1 VIGFREKEKNTGT
14 GRLLRS
20 AGSIKSKQNQFTAVF
35 SLMQIVN
42 EVEGNIFIISL
53 KGELDASSAVLLDEQ
68 LANSAEAKY
77 EAILIDCT
85 GLEYISSAGLG
96 AFMSHMHQLED
107 AGTRLVF
114 FGMSERV
121 RNVFEI
127 VGLDVLTSIVA
138 TREDALS
145 AKGK

>member
-1 VIGFREKEKNTGT
+1 MITLTGKELQEETFPRN
-14 GRLLRS
+14 LLSR
-20 AGSIKSKQNQFTAVF
+20 KYNKQNRHTDVF

-42 EVEGNIFIISL
+42 QVEGNTFIISL

-68 LANSAEAKY
+68 LSSSATAKY

-85 GLEYISSAGLG
+85 NLEYISSAGLG
-96 AFMSHMHQLED
+96 AFMSHMHQLEE
-107 AGTRLVF
+107 AGTKLVF

-127 VGLDVLTSIVA
+127 VGLDILTSIVA